1 MKYEHPRSLDPAHD
15 FFPKPL
21 LYCIL
26 NKEANTLRAER
37 VRRVRVFPSLGQA
50 PAEPHTLTGT
60 MVDQAQH
67 RIQEAMTSL
76 VDDLDKTYLRGMQ
89 RTMHLCAA
97 SCCEKKE
104 SSVDQVHRCI
114 ENCSTPLTQ
123 AQSFVQN
130 ELSQFQE
137 RLQRCVMV
145 CQDRVKD
152 HVHADATE
160 TQVSAYKA
168 EFEGCAMQCVDEHIQ
183 LMPSVKK
190 RIASILAKNL

>member
-1 MKYEHPRSLDPAHD
+1 
-15 FFPKPL
+15 
-21 LYCIL
+21 
-26 NKEANTLRAER
+26 
-37 VRRVRVFPSLGQA
+37 
-50 PAEPHTLTGT
+50 
-60 MVDQAQH
+60 MVDQAQF
-67 RIQEAMTSL
+67 RIQEAMTAL

-89 RTMHLCAA
+89 KAMHLCAA
-97 SCCEKKE
+97 ECCERKE

-145 CQDRVKD
+145 CQDRVRD
-152 HVHADATE
+152 QVTADTSE
-160 TQVSAYKA
+160 SQVSVYKA

-183 LMPSVKK
+183 LMPSIKK
-190 RIASILAKNL
+190 RIAAVLAKKS

>member
-1 MKYEHPRSLDPAHD
+1 
-15 FFPKPL
+15 
-21 LYCIL
+21 
-26 NKEANTLRAER
+26 
-37 VRRVRVFPSLGQA
+37 
-50 PAEPHTLTGT
+50 

-67 RIQEAMTSL
+67 RIQEAMTGL

-89 RTMHLCAA
+89 RSMHLCAA
-97 SCCEKKE
+97 DCCDKKE

-114 ENCSTPLTQ
+114 ESCSTPLTQ

-145 CQDRVKD
+145 CQDRVRD
-152 HVHADATE
+152 
-160 TQVSAYKA
+160 QVSADTSESQVAVYKA
-168 EFEGCAMQCVDEHIQ
+168 EFEGCAMQCVDDHIQ

-190 RIASILAKNL
+190 RIANVLAKHP

>member
-1 MKYEHPRSLDPAHD
+1 VLA
-15 FFPKPL
+15 
-21 LYCIL
+21 I
-26 NKEANTLRAER
+26 
-37 VRRVRVFPSLGQA
+37 
-50 PAEPHTLTGT
+50 
-60 MVDQAQH
+60 MVDQAQT
-67 RIQEAMTSL
+67 RIQEAMTTL

-89 RTMHLCAA
+89 KSMHLCA
-97 SCCEKKE
+97 SECCDRKE

-145 CQDRVKD
+145 CQDKVRNQVTVDTSESQEAQRNTSLSFANSAGSVLRQAALGKD
-152 HVHADATE
+152 G
-160 TQVSAYKA
+160 VSVYKA

-190 RIASILAKNL
+190 SIAKILSKNA